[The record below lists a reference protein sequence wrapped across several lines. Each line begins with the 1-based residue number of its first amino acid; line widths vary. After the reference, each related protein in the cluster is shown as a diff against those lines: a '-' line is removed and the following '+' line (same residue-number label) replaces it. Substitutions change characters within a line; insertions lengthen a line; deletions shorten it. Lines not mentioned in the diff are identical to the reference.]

1 MKIKATL
8 HELKHEIDLIQKRYP
23 AFKEDPE
30 CSSVIGLSVQ
40 TN

>member
-8 HELKHEIDLIQKRYP
+8 NELKNEIDLIRKRDL

-30 CSSVIGLSVQ
+30 CSSVIGLTAQ